1 MAKISVIVPVYNTEE
16 FLERCL
22 FSLMTQTEKD
32 MEFILIDDA
41 STDHSL
47 SIMRAFQKLDQR
59 FKIITSSKNEG
70 VSITRNKGLEIATGK
85 YIGFV
90 DSDDFIKEDYFK
102 VLSSAI
108 DESGIPIAVGKNFT
122 ENKEKNDIIDYRHK
136 NTIISEGDAS
146 ACYHLF
152 TRNLIANE
160 RFVEHCRFEDTGFT
174 LAMNMKSGKAIVA
187 DRAEYCHVYHPN
199 SYNAT
204 GIYSLQ
210 AVLDTFT
217 IEEYLGALVEKNPDY
232 SCYQERIHDLQMEF
246 DLDAA
251 EYIQSTVSDK
261 KILVNL
267 LNHLQVLIN
276 KKYGQETKMIDHPA
290 YKIFNC
296 LSSETSQKEYR
307 AMPLEQCDREFK
319 YKVKVLSNYE
329 NILK

>member
-16 FLERCL
+16 FLERCF

-32 MEFILIDDA
+32 IEFILVDDA
-41 STDHSL
+41 STDRSL
-47 SIMRAFQKLDQR
+47 SIMKAFQKLDQR
-59 FKIITSSKNEG
+59 FKIITSPQNEG
-70 VSITRNKGLEIATGK
+70 VSIARNRGLEVATGK

-90 DSDDFIKEDYFK
+90 DSDDFIKEDYFE
-102 VLSSAI
+102 VLASAL
-108 DESGIPIAVGKNFT
+108 DESDIPIAVGKNFV
-122 ENKEKNDIIDYRHK
+122 ENKEKNDIINYRHK
-136 NTIISEGDAS
+136 DTAISEGNAS

-187 DRAEYCHVYHPN
+187 DKAEYCHVYHPT
-199 SYNAT
+199 SYNAI

-217 IEEYLGALVEKNPDY
+217 IEEYLGALVEQNPDY
-232 SCYQERIHDLQMEF
+232 SCYQERIHSLQMEF

-251 EYIQSTVSDK
+251 EYIQSAVSNS

-267 LNHLQVLIN
+267 LNHLQVLIE
-276 KKYGQETKMIDHPA
+276 KKYGQEAKEMDHPA
-290 YKIFNC
+290 HKIFNYI
-296 LSSETSQKEYR
+296 SSETSQKKYR
-307 AMPLEQCDREFK
+307 AMPLDQCDQEFK

-329 NILK
+329 SILK